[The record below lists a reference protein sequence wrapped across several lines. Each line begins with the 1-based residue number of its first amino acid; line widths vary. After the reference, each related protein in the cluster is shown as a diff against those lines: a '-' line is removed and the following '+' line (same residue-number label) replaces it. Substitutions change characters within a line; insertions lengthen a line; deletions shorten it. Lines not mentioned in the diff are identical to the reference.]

1 MKILVMSDSHGRR
14 DLVKKCIRQNSQS
27 EVIIHLG
34 DYVSDFDDLQF
45 TFPDRM
51 FINVKGNGDFYRDV
65 PLVQTV
71 TFEGVRIFLTHGHLH
86 GVKYSLNAL
95 TAAALKENAQICLY
109 GHTHES
115 YNKYHDGLY
124 VMNPGSLA
132 YPRGS
137 SYASYGLI
145 EICPQGIM
153 TNIVEL
159 KNLN

>member
-14 DLVKKCIRQNSQS
+14 DLVERCIMTNSQA
-27 EVIIHLG
+27 EVVIHLG
-34 DYVSDFDDLQF
+34 DYVSDFDDF
-45 TFPDRM
+45 KFNFPNKM
-51 FINVKGNGDFYRDV
+51 FISVKGNGDFYQNA

-71 TFEGVRIFLTHGHLH
+71 TFNEVRIFLTHGHIQ
-86 GVKYSLNAL
+86 GVKYSLDTLMTLAC
-95 TAAALKENAQICLY
+95 KENAQICLY

-132 YPRGS
+132 CPRGS
-137 SYASYGLI
+137 SHASYGLI
-145 EICPQGIM
+145 EICEQGIM

-159 KNLN
+159 KNLK